1 MLRRLKNIK
10 WKRGGGEMLGFAICV
25 PLVILLICAIMSAG
39 YVSSSNQKLT
49 YAAYCISR
57 AACVSDS
64 PERATLRAEAVFK
77 DIYGDKA
84 DDIKFIYVTD
94 VEEVPKLERNH
105 VYVII
110 KLLGPSWKKGTLIR
124 CTTYQYLTPLVPFSD
139 SLHSQ
144 SITMMIENAPS
155 EYSDDTD

>member
-1 MLRRLKNIK
+1 MFRKLKNIK

-25 PLVILLICAIMSAG
+25 PLVILLICAILSAG

-49 YAAYCISR
+49 YTAYCVSR

-64 PERATLRAEAVFK
+64 PERATLRAQAVFK
-77 DIYGDKA
+77 EIYGDNA
-84 DDIKFIYVTD
+84 DEVKFIYVTD
-94 VEEVPKLERNH
+94 TEAVPRLERNH

-124 CTTYQYLTPLVPFSD
+124 CTAYQYLTPLMPFSA

-144 SITMMIENAPS
+144 SITMMIENSPS
-155 EYSDDTD
+155 EYSYDSE